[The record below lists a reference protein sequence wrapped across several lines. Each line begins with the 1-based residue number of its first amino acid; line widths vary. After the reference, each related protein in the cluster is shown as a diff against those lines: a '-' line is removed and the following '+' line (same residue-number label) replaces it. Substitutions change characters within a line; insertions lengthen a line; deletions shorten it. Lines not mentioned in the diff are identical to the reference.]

1 MKLLNI
7 ILIAI
12 GLSMDAFAVSI
23 ANGITIKQN
32 RMPNALK
39 MAFSFGMFQAIMP
52 VIGWLAGRTL
62 VDFVSS
68 VDHWIA
74 FGLLLY
80 IGAEMIYEAVKPG
93 GCEEETKDCAGLDA
107 SRLFI
112 LSVATSIDALA
123 VGITFA
129 FLNISIIYPVITIGL
144 ITFAFSFAGFFSGNR
159 LGLMFGNK
167 IEILGG
173 CILIGIGLK
182 IMIEHLFIK

>member
-1 MKLLNI
+1 MKTI
-7 ILIAI
+7 TVILIAF

-23 ANGITIKQN
+23 ANGITITRK
-32 RMPNALK
+32 RIPNAFK
-39 MAFSFGMFQAIMP
+39 IAISFGMFQAVMP

-74 FGLLLY
+74 FVLLGY
-80 IGAEMIYEAVKPG
+80 IGVKMIYEAVKSG
-93 GCEEETKDCAGLDA
+93 KCEEAAKECDGLDI

-129 FLNISIIYPVITIGL
+129 FLNISIIYPVIIIGI
-144 ITFAFSFAGFFSGNR
+144 ITFAFSFIGFFAGNR
-159 LGLMFGNK
+159 LGMLFGNK
-167 IEILGG
+167 IEMFGG
-173 CILIGIGLK
+173 SILIGIGLK
-182 IMIEHLFIK
+182 ILIEHQFL